1 MKNVELCLVLSFLIF
16 LYVLNETTGYPFST
30 TFKTIQ
36 RLEEYGKPSTLGWCS
51 IIDTSPTVRIP
62 KNSFSF
68 SLFVSNKDIHEEIA
82 NECSKRYQN
91 VVSKNINSWY
101 NRYGGTQY
109 SKMKQLFMDNNWKEY
124 GVIHFL
130 SLETA
135 FLPWVEDGI
144 YTNKTLSQHYLEL
157 NSQFPG
163 KYKQYIY
170 TCPNFQT
177 HTNITYWNHISRQ
190 KKNTTITT
198 PYFGTL
204 VRFLPL
210 IIPGVDVVLF
220 RDAHT
225 TMPNPYNN
233 IDKRWCDYWLTTDKK
248 FWMYHAPY
256 YNPYHAYGEHVPFAA
271 TWGARR
277 ITNRTILTSKEWNDT
292 FGNIT
297 HIDNK
302 NWYYKDSYGIDE
314 RMFYKSLSQYIDSVN
329 GKTFIENTYLVGMTH
344 LFYLFLNPSFPQDYS
359 RFYENNSFINT
370 TPTDLS
376 KSLGETINIH
386 NNSVYTRNVKHWWV
400 GRSMYNDIRC
410 TLLSMLKEYSG
421 KYGMNITD
429 VKVNTFF
436 NYIEHIQSEMNTTGS
451 YVERQMV
458 YQLPSKYHIWE
469 YIFDY
474 DTHIVDKPMIPYLE
488 EVSKGFEQESRG
500 KPIMWD
506 ILNSCKLTTRMF
518 IGDVF
523 NLYPHYYFNSDD
535 TRKNLPNVNTLPEW
549 HPLRNANKKEL
560 FYFTPSL

>member
-1 MKNVELCLVLSFLIF
+1 MKHSTLWLILSFLIF
-16 LYVLNETTGYPFST
+16 IYVLNETTGYPFST
-30 TFKTIQ
+30 TFKTLQ
-36 RLEEYGKPSTLGWCS
+36 RLEEYGKPFNLSWCS
-51 IIDTSPTVRIP
+51 IIDSSPTINNP
-62 KNSFSF
+62 KNAFSF
-68 SLFVSNKDIHEEIA
+68 SLFVSDKNVHAEIA
-82 NECSKRYQN
+82 YECSKGVSN
-91 VVSKNINSWY
+91 VIKPNITNWY
-101 NRYGGTQY
+101 NRYGGIQY

-135 FLPWVEDGI
+135 FLPWVENGI

-163 KYKQYIY
+163 RYKQYIY

-177 HTNITYWNHISRQ
+177 HTNITYWNHNLRQ
-190 KKNTTITT
+190 EKNTTITT
-198 PYFGTL
+198 PYFGTI

-210 IIPGVDVVLF
+210 IMQGVDIILF

-233 IDKRWCDYWLTTDKK
+233 IDKKWCEYWLTTDRK
-248 FWMYHAPY
+248 FLMYHAPY

-271 TWGARR
+271 TWGAKRK
-277 ITNRTILTSKEWNDT
+277 NANTILTRKEWNLT
-292 FGNIT
+292 FGDIT

-302 NWYYKDSYGIDE
+302 NWYYRDSYGIDE
-314 RMFYKSLSQYIDSVN
+314 RMFYKSLMQYIDSTN
-329 GKTFIENTYLVGMTH
+329 GKTFIENTYLIGITH
-344 LFYLFLNPSFPQDYS
+344 LFYLFLNPSFPQDFS

-370 TPTDLS
+370 APANLN
-376 KSLGETINIH
+376 KSLAETINVY

-410 TLLSMLKEYSG
+410 TLLSILKDYSDTHSI
-421 KYGMNITD
+421 NIFD
-429 VKVNTFF
+429 ISCKDFF
-436 NYIEHIQSEMNTTGS
+436 NYIERIQSDVNTNTS
-451 YVERQMV
+451 NVERQML

-474 DTHIVDKPMIPYLE
+474 DTHIIDKAILPYLE
-488 EVSKGFEQESRG
+488 EVSVGFEKESRG

-518 IGDVF
+518 IDDEF
-523 NLYPHYYFNSDD
+523 NLYPHYYFNSDN
-535 TRKNLPNVNTLPEW
+535 TRKKLPSINSLPEW
-549 HPLRNANKKEL
+549 HPLKNANKKEL
-560 FYFTPSL
+560 FYFTPYI